1 MVIVHGEGGV
11 RMYWLGG
18 PMAIVKRQKLSG
30 LGEHVGVLQP
40 DGNVFHTSNGKGPEI
55 VSLNQFSAGKVVHV
69 VEQLALN
76 EYPHTLM
83 RIQFEL
89 LRQQPYDP
97 ITNNCEIVASR
108 VAGKPGQSPQV
119 KFWMM
124 LAALTGFWALT
135 KAA

>member
-1 MVIVHGEGGV
+1 
-11 RMYWLGG
+11 MYWPNG

-40 DGNVFHTSNGKGPEI
+40 DGSVFHTSSAKGSEN
-55 VSLNQFSAGKVVHV
+55 VSFGQFAAGKPVRL
-69 VEQLALN
+69 VEQITTNEHPSAL
-76 EYPHTLM
+76 T

-89 LRQQPYDP
+89 LRQQPYDA

-108 VAGKPGQSPQV
+108 VAGKLPHSPQV
-119 KFWMM
+119 KFWMT
-124 LAALTGFWALT
+124 LAALTGLLALT